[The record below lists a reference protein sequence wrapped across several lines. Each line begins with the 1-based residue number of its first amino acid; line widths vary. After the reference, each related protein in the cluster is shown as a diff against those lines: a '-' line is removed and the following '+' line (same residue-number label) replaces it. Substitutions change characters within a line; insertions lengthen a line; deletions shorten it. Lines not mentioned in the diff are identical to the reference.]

1 MTPAQSSAS
10 VVIHTKG
17 EADTAKLGATIGELG
32 APLVLA
38 LVGPLGAGKTALV
51 RGLVHALEGGA
62 PLRVQSP
69 TFALA
74 RTYPTAPPV
83 HHLDLYRLDDEATCV
98 ELGLDEMVQD
108 RGAISCVEW
117 ADQAIEILAGTR
129 MVRLD
134 FPQTAEEQREIV
146 VTGDDETISF
156 IRARMK
162 A

>member
-1 MTPAQSSAS
+1 MTTAQPHDS
-10 VVIHTKG
+10 VVIRTNG
-17 EADTAKLGATIGELG
+17 EPDTAKLGATIGELG

-51 RGLVHALEGGA
+51 RGLVHALKDGA

-74 RTYPTAPPV
+74 RTYPTTPPV
-83 HHLDLYRLDDEATCV
+83 HHLDLYRLDDEGTCV

-108 RGAISCVEW
+108 REAISCVEW
-117 ADQAIEILAGTR
+117 ADQAIGILDGTR
-129 MVRLD
+129 TLRLD

-146 VTGDDETISF
+146 VTGDEDALSF
-156 IRARMK
+156 IRARMN